1 MKNLFIP
8 LVFILT
14 FLNGCTSSTE
24 KKTHYYLL
32 DSPTS
37 AQPAFSLSAA
47 EKAKRLKRV
56 VSLSELP
63 RYLHQASLV
72 MQLSDHQLHYSHF
85 HMWAEPLNEAFLNAL
100 INDLNIESS
109 QYLYLDKHSA
119 PINQTSEEIV
129 VTLTTFQVTHQ
140 SQVLLKGYYQLPINN
155 NILEKYDFAIAVDL
169 NADGYVHAVTQMRA
183 SIKQLAH
190 EMSTTITS
198 FD

>member
-1 MKNLFIP
+1 MKKLFLP
-8 LVFILT
+8 FVFMLT
-14 FLNGCTSSTE
+14 LLNGCTSSTE

-37 AQPAFSLSAA
+37 VQAKFSASAA
-47 EKAKRLKRV
+47 DKANRIKRIVTLT
-56 VSLSELP
+56 ELP
-63 RYLHQASLV
+63 KYLHQASLV

-100 INDLNIESS
+100 INDLNIESPTM
-109 QYLYLDKHSA
+109 LFLDKYSTSA
-119 PINQTSEEIV
+119 DKTVQEIM

-155 NILEKYDFAIAVDL
+155 TIEKYDFAIAVDL

-183 SIKQLAH
+183 SIKQLARNI
-190 EMSTTITS
+190 TKTIS
-198 FD
+198 ALD